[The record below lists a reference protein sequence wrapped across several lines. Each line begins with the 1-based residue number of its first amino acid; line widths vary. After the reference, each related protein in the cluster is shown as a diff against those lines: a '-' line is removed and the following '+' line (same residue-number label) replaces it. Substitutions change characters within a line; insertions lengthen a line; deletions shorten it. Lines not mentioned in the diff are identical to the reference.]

1 MMRILM
7 IRRAERFSPNS
18 VDKDQAILEAVA
30 ERLRHLGHKVSV
42 ISESDLR
49 DDTQRLSVDPQCI
62 FTMSRSPECLAWLG
76 TLCGV
81 RIINAPAGIG
91 NCARSRLHAIMT
103 RIGTPI
109 PPADGPDGYWLKRG
123 DAAAQHPNDV
133 VFVKD
138 RSALDTAIR
147 SMQQRG
153 ITDYLVSAHVVGDLV
168 KFYGVLGTG
177 FFHVCYPT
185 DEGRSKFGMEAHNG
199 PARHY
204 PFSCEALQQEAERLA
219 AAVGIEVYGGDCIV
233 KSDGSFCFI
242 DFNDWPSFSPCRE
255 QAADAIASII

>member
-1 MMRILM
+1 
-7 IRRAERFSPNS
+7 
-18 VDKDQAILEAVA
+18 
-30 ERLRHLGHKVSV
+30 
-42 ISESDLR
+42 
-49 DDTQRLSVDPQCI
+49 
-62 FTMSRSPECLAWLG
+62 
-76 TLCGV
+76 
-81 RIINAPAGIG
+81 
-91 NCARSRLHAIMT
+91 
-103 RIGTPI
+103 
-109 PPADGPDGYWLKRG
+109 
-123 DAAAQHPNDV
+123 
-133 VFVKD
+133 
-138 RSALDTAIR
+138 
-147 SMQQRG
+147 MQQRG

-204 PFSCEALQQEAERLA
+204 PFSREALQQEAERLA

-233 KSDGSFCFI
+233 KSDGTFCFI